1 MGTSSLIYV
10 VIVGLWA
17 AYLVPKLMRRSAS
30 EVAEG
35 AGTAVAGPSRVVRR
49 AAASSDGNALADSG
63 AGAGSGA
70 TEVLEPVRPRLSRRE
85 AAARRRMAARRRRV
99 LVLLL
104 ALPLV
109 ALGLWAL
116 GVLPIAGALAPLAL
130 PALYVVLLRRAAV
143 RRARAG
149 AGAAV
154 TGAGAGS
161 GASREDRGAP
171 GDVPEQ
177 AVVEQAVAEQVAVE
191 QVAVEQVAVERAAVE
206 RAAVEQVAVEPGAV
220 ERGAVERVGV
230 ERPAPEAGD
239 GSWEPQ
245 PITLPTY
252 VSKPKAVRTAR
263 AIDLSG
269 AGAWTQVQGFVV
281 GHGGA
286 TRSIDLRPQA
296 PTVPA
301 QAAPVEVTAQVP
313 ADVAAAVAAEPVPE
327 RRRAAGE

>member
-1 MGTSSLIYV
+1 
-10 VIVGLWA
+10 
-17 AYLVPKLMRRSAS
+17 MRRSAS

-49 AAASSDGNALADSG
+49 AAGSSDGNALADG
-63 AGAGSGA
+63 GTGAGSGA

-149 AGAAV
+149 AGAAL

-161 GASREDRGAP
+161 GTSREDRGVP

-206 RAAVEQVAVEPGAV
+206 PAAVEP
-220 ERGAVERVGV
+220 GAVERVGV
-230 ERPAPEAGD
+230 ERPAAQAGD

-252 VSKPKAVRTAR
+252 VTKPKAVRTAR